1 MGKVTVQDIAK
12 QLNIPIDEVM
22 TKLEELGK
30 SAPDAS
36 FVLDDETIKELTK
49 NASPK
54 NEPKTLKE
62 LIIREG
68 TTVKDFAELIKKNP
82 ADIIKKLIALGEMT
96 TINQPLSNEAIN
108 VLADELGYEVT
119 IVSPTEEITQE
130 IEKVVGDLEP
140 RPPVVTV
147 MGHVDHGKTS
157 LLDAIRKTNI
167 IATEAGGITQ
177 HIGAYQVLHHGKK
190 ITFIDTPGH
199 EAFTAMRARGA
210 KVTDVAV
217 LVIAADDGVMP
228 QTVEAIDHARAA
240 KVPIIVTI
248 NKIDKPN
255 ANPEKIKQQLTEY
268 ELVSE
273 EWGGSTVFVEIS
285 AKLGT
290 NIEELLEM
298 ILLTAELQELK
309 ASLKAPTKGFIIE
322 AKLDRGR
329 GPVATALIQ
338 QGKLRVGDAII
349 SGAAH
354 GKVRA
359 LTDDQG
365 NPVEEA
371 TPSMPAEV
379 IGFSS
384 VPHAGDEIRVVANEK
399 IARQITEERALKLRV
414 IEREKQKKLTLEEL
428 FQRIQEGELQEL
440 NIIIKADVQGS
451 IEALKD
457 SLNKLDQSEVKIN
470 VIHQGVGA
478 ITETDVMLAS
488 ASSAIVIGFN
498 VRPDPKAKGL
508 ASKENV
514 DLRTY
519 RVIYQAIEDINAA
532 RTGLLKPEY
541 EEVELGRAEVRAT
554 FKVSKI
560 GTIAGAFVSEGRIES
575 GARARLIRDGVVIY
589 DGSIHSLR
597 RFKEDVTSVKEGF
610 ECGIGLENFN
620 DIKEGDVI
628 EVYEVVEK
636 PRE

>member
-1 MGKVTVQDIAK
+1 
-12 QLNIPIDEVM
+12 
-22 TKLEELGK
+22 KLEELGK

-36 FVLDDETIKELTK
+36 FILDDETVKELTK

-62 LIIREG
+62 LIIIREG
-68 TTVKDFAELIKKNP
+68 TTVKDFAELVKKNP

-130 IEKVVGDLEP
+130 MEEVVGDLEH

-371 TPSMPAEV
+371 TPSMPTEV

-384 VPHAGDEIRVVANEK
+384 VPHAGDEIRVVADEK

-414 IEREKQKKLTLEEL
+414 IEREKQKKLTLGEL
-428 FQRIQEGELQEL
+428 F
-440 NIIIKADVQGS
+440 
-451 IEALKD
+451 
-457 SLNKLDQSEVKIN
+457 
-470 VIHQGVGA
+470 
-478 ITETDVMLAS
+478 
-488 ASSAIVIGFN
+488 
-498 VRPDPKAKGL
+498 
-508 ASKENV
+508 
-514 DLRTY
+514 
-519 RVIYQAIEDINAA
+519 
-532 RTGLLKPEY
+532 
-541 EEVELGRAEVRAT
+541 
-554 FKVSKI
+554 
-560 GTIAGAFVSEGRIES
+560 
-575 GARARLIRDGVVIY
+575 
-589 DGSIHSLR
+589 
-597 RFKEDVTSVKEGF
+597 
-610 ECGIGLENFN
+610 
-620 DIKEGDVI
+620 
-628 EVYEVVEK
+628 
-636 PRE
+636 